1 MSTRPTESADSTAAS
16 DPLLEEPTRP
26 GTSAKYLGGRP
37 YYQYLVSFIIAS
49 VFLYSCYAAMAGIL
63 LPNSVQTIEFRH
75 FFAGTSVQTI
85 NDVQALTDLK
95 QAVDAGTA
103 TATADQQHLLDLLA
117 QYDAA
122 RAKSISLMMSI
133 GSFFT
138 LFAQPIVGVLSDRW
152 RSAFGRR
159 AFWIVAGAV
168 GGAIFMVGL
177 RYSSTIALLT
187 LFWTVGQVSLNFMQA
202 PLSTTVADRVPEN
215 KVGMISGL
223 SGVGMMA
230 GFTGGSV
237 VAGILFNILGLNTY
251 FVFALAVV
259 VGALLFVT
267 LAKDRSSKDLK
278 VASFDWISF
287 IKGYAIP
294 LRDHDFRWTWVARF
308 FMFFG
313 YTAISNFVLYI
324 LQIHIQPALSASEAN
339 TTYAGLSSA
348 ALPGQLIMMLVAGK
362 LSDKVGRRKPFVIG
376 SSAFIAAIM
385 LIPIFVPTLPAF
397 YAFFVLLAASY
408 GMYMAVDVALFIDV
422 LPDKEAAGRDLGVAN
437 VASNIGQMLAP
448 VAAGQVVAL
457 TAGYSSLFIM
467 SIIAVA
473 ISAVAIVP
481 VKKVK

>member
-1 MSTRPTESADSTAAS
+1 MSTTAAP
-16 DPLLEEPTRP
+16 DPMLEEPERP
-26 GTSAKYLGGRP
+26 GTSAKYLGGRLF
-37 YYQYLVSFIIAS
+37 YQYIVAFILAS
-49 VFLYSCYAAMAGIL
+49 VFLYACYAAMAGIL
-63 LPNSVQTIEFRH
+63 LPNSVQTIEFQH
-75 FFAGTSVQTI
+75 YFANTSVQ
-85 NDVQALTDLK
+85 DVNAVQELTNLK

-103 TATADQQHLLDLLA
+103 TATAEQQPLLDLLA
-117 QYDAA
+117 QYEAA
-122 RAKSISLMMSI
+122 RATSISLMMMI

-138 LFAQPIVGVLSDRW
+138 LFAQPIVGVISDRW

-159 AFWIVAGAV
+159 AFWIVAGAI
-168 GGAIFMVGL
+168 GGAVFMVGL

-187 LFWTVGQVSLNFMQA
+187 VFWTVGQVSLNFMQA

-215 KVGMISGL
+215 RVGMVSGL

-237 VAGILFNILGLNTY
+237 VAGLLFNRLGLDTY

-259 VGALLFVT
+259 IGALLFVT
-267 LAKDRSSKDLK
+267 FAKDRSSKDLK
-278 VASFDWISF
+278 VEPFDWIGF
-287 IKGYAIP
+287 FKGYAIP
-294 LRDHDFRWTWVARF
+294 LRDHDFRWTWIARF

-324 LQIHIQPALSASEAN
+324 LQSHIQPALSASEAN
-339 TTYAGLSSA
+339 ETFAKLSSA
-348 ALPGQLIMMLVAGK
+348 ALPGQLIMMLIAGR
-362 LSDKVGRRKPFVIG
+362 LSDLVGRRKPFVIG
-376 SSAFIAAIM
+376 SSAFIAAIL
-385 LIPIFVPTLPAF
+385 LIPLLVPTLPAF
-397 YAFFVLLAASY
+397 YVFYILLAASY

-467 SIIAVA
+467 SIVAVA
-473 ISAVAIVP
+473 VSAVAIIP
-481 VKKVK
+481 VRKVK